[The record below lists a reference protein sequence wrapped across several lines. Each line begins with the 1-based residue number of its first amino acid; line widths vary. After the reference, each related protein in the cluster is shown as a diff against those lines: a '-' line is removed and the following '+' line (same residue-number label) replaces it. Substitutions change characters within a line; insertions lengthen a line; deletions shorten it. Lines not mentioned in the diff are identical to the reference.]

1 MDSKSSRL
9 ISLGGNH
16 FEEVTPIADNGSD
29 HRWKKKEEK
38 RKKNRSFQT
47 FYREFERA
55 FLSLSSFFQRI
66 SKKREKETKNLI
78 CILAR
83 DRKFPS

>member
-38 RKKNRSFQT
+38 RKTGHFKPLLRV
-47 FYREFERA
+47 FERA
-55 FLSLSSFFQRI
+55 FHSISSFFKGYRERER
-66 SKKREKETKNLI
+66 KRQKT
-78 CILAR
+78 
-83 DRKFPS
+83 